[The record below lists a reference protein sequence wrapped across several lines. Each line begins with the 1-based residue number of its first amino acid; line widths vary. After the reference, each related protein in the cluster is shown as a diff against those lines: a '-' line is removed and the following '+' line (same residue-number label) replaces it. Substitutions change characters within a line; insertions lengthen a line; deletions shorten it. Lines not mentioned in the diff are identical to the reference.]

1 MMKVKE
7 EIHCTNCS
15 RAKHTLY
22 YEITLH
28 VSS

>member
-22 YEITLH
+22 YEI
-28 VSS
+28 